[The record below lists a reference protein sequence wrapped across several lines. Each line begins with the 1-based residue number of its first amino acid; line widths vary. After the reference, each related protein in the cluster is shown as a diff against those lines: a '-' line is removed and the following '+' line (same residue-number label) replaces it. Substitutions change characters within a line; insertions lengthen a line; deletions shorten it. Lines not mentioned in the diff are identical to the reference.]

1 MTSALYVQTRKEVRA
16 LLPWWLGVVL
26 ATVAMSYVALGNS
39 GFPKFRYEPQVWLAM
54 VYAAG
59 VLALAALSVG
69 QELTHGTLASLLV
82 QPVDRRRV
90 LWTKVTVLAAM
101 VVVLGT
107 VGELMIPNSP
117 LPRWAA
123 ARPLT
128 IWGPVAIG
136 IGLVP
141 LFTLLTRKPVAGP
154 VFGVV
159 VPGLIYMIAGRYF
172 SAGDTDALAVAWYG
186 TLVISTVGF
195 VGLSFLFPRA
205 QVAGDGQASSLN
217 RRAPAETPAAPL
229 AAARG
234 SSRERHWVWL
244 SIVKEVRLQQ
254 LTFAVSGLFLL
265 LGAVIVIAQR
275 MDPPYA
281 GPGIGALAVFHGVF
295 VAIIAGSRASAEERH
310 LGVLAAQTLHPR
322 AAWQQWFLKVSV
334 TLSIVLVLAI
344 ALPWLFRLIDADK
357 LVIRT
362 PHGLHITGP
371 ASDWFGLESEYF
383 VGVALACL
391 AALYVSSLSA
401 NSLWA
406 LLACLPVAGVVLA
419 VMAALQPALLSIRR
433 DLYVKLYASVTPAMR
448 ESYRGETEAW
458 RAFWTDMRLF
468 RAVEDYLTIIL
479 TASFTI
485 FVLYLA
491 HRNHRTLERGT
502 RRIAIQAGMMAAS
515 LVLATAAYFGASHL
529 AWSIIR

>member
-16 LLPWWLGVVL
+16 LLPWWLGVVV
-26 ATVAMSYVALGNS
+26 ATVAMSVALRNS
-39 GFPKFRYEPQVWLAM
+39 GFPGFRYEHQVWAIA

-59 VLALAALSVG
+59 ILALAALSIG

-82 QPVDRRRV
+82 QPVERRRV
-90 LWTKVTVLAAM
+90 LWTKIAVLVAM
-101 VVVLGT
+101 VGVLGVAGDLT
-107 VGELMIPNSP
+107 
-117 LPRWAA
+117 LPEFSLPTWAP
-123 ARPLT
+123 ARPLL

-141 LFTLLTRKPVAGP
+141 LFTLLTRKTMAGP

-159 VPGLIYMIAGRYF
+159 VPGLIYVIAERSYP
-172 SAGDTDALAVAWYG
+172 AGGTGALTVTWYG
-186 TLVISTVGF
+186 TLVMSAVGF
-195 VGLSFLFPRA
+195 VALGLLFPRA
-205 QVAGDGQASSLN
+205 EVAADGQGWSVN
-217 RRAPAETPAAPL
+217 RRAPGEARGASHG
-229 AAARG
+229 AARA
-234 SSRERHWVWL
+234 SNRERHWVWL

-295 VAIIAGSRASAEERH
+295 VALIAGSRASAEERH

-334 TLSIVLVLAI
+334 TVSLVLVLAI
-344 ALPWLFRLIDADK
+344 ALPWLFKLLDADR
-357 LVIRT
+357 LVNRT
-362 PHGLHITGP
+362 PDGISIVAP
-371 ASDWFGLESEYF
+371 ASDWFGIESEYF

-391 AALYVSSLSA
+391 AALYLSSLSA

-419 VMAALQPALLSIRR
+419 ATAALQPLVLWTRR
-433 DLYVKLYASVTPAMR
+433 DLYTRVWAGVPPAMFEDLRSRR
-448 ESYRGETEAW
+448 EVL
-458 RAFWTDMRLF
+458 RAFSADRHLLQG
-468 RAVEDYLTIIL
+468 VQDYLTIIL

-485 FVLYLA
+485 FLLYLA
-491 HRNHRTLERGT
+491 HRNHRTLDRGT
-502 RRIAIQAGMMAAS
+502 RRIALQAVGITAFLAI
-515 LVLATAAYFGASHL
+515 ATATYFGASHL
-529 AWSIIR
+529 AWTIIR